1 MFIKYLTIAET
12 TVLEYFQC
20 LSADKKNES
29 KTLLHFFFDDNRGTK
44 VMILLVSLG

>member
-20 LSADKKNES
+20 LSADTKNES
-29 KTLLHFFFDDNRGTK
+29 KTLLHLFFDDTEESK
-44 VMILLVSLG
+44 S